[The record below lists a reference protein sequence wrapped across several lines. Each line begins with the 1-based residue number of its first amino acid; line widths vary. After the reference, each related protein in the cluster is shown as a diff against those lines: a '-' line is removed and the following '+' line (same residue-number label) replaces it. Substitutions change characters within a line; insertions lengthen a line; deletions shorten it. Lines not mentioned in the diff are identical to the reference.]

1 MRYQDACSGSTV
13 LKKKKGMIQR
23 LSWSL
28 CKEIFVSF
36 NAFNENA

>member
-1 MRYQDACSGSTV
+1 MLAPAAQY